1 MKVKVDTRRI
11 ARELSRLQ
19 SRREGVVAELE
30 EEPQTLI
37 FCDIC
42 GEEAPVEKC
51 DICGIDVCA
60 FCRATVHFFQKETVR
75 GLEIPFVY
83 DRVICQSHLPKGF
96 THSDGSEVD
105 VGSNS

>member
-1 MKVKVDTRRI
+1 MRHIMPDETGWEDI
-11 ARELSRLQ
+11 
-19 SRREGVVAELE
+19 
-30 EEPQTLI
+30 T

-42 GEEAPVEKC
+42 KENAPVVKC

-60 FCRATVHFFQKETVR
+60 FCRAKVRFFQKETIR

-96 THSDGSEVD
+96 KHSDGSEVN